1 MALQPHLWILPDLS
15 AWLPSMTR
23 YYSSDIDYNEY
34 IKSPEWRSRANAAK
48 QRAGYRCRICNRHQ
62 TEIPLHAHH
71 RTYERLGHE
80 LPDDITVL
88 CEDCHRLYEQHKH
101 LPMLPVP
108 YIPPS
113 HGHGPIR
120 WLEMPQSSSPPPKFG
135 LAALRLFALAANRF
149 ATEKALIIGAYS
161 QARVATIDNP
171 LVRMQRERMLRIF
184 VGIAIV
190 IVLALSLMSCERSQ
204 KALNEGNQAKAA
216 VMTGFSV
223 FETRF

>member
-1 MALQPHLWILPDLS
+1 
-15 AWLPSMTR
+15 MTQ

-62 TEIPLHAHH
+62 REIPLHAHH

-88 CEDCHRLYEQHKH
+88 CEDCHHLYEQHKH
-101 LPMLPVP
+101 LPMLPAP

-113 HGHGPIR
+113 HGYGLIQWLIQ
-120 WLEMPQSSSPPPKFG
+120 WLEIPQSSSTPPKFVV
-135 LAALRLFALAANRF
+135 AALRLFALAANRF
-149 ATEKALIIGAYS
+149 ATEKTRIIGTSS
-161 QARVATIDNP
+161 QARAATVVHS
-171 LVRMQRERMLRIF
+171 LVRMQRERMLRIIA
-184 VGIAIV
+184 GIAIV

-204 KALNEGNQAKAA
+204 KALDEGNQAAA
-216 VMTGFSV
+216 AAMTGFSV
-223 FETRF
+223 FEIKF